1 MFQARRSSGGSW
13 RAVECRR
20 VAEIPLRRRRG
31 STRAPDTFP
40 FYFLLST
47 LSRSGPMVITRV
59 KVFQIFLVTKIQ
71 PTAYVSLGW
80 FFALYLAR
88 NILL

>member
-1 MFQARRSSGGSW
+1 
-13 RAVECRR
+13 
-20 VAEIPLRRRRG
+20 
-31 STRAPDTFP
+31 
-40 FYFLLST
+40 
-47 LSRSGPMVITRV
+47 MVITRV